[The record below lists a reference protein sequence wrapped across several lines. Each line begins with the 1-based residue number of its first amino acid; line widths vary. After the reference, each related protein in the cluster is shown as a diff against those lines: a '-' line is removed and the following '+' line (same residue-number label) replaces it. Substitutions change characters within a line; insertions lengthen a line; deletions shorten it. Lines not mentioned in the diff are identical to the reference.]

1 MLEALM
7 EDHISRLCGL
17 LMNYQLA
24 ENLSIAEMTELLESI
39 TESMRTENAKL
50 SDHILY
56 GRVQRDH

>member
-1 MLEALM
+1 MLEALV

-24 ENLSIAEMTELLESI
+24 ENLSI
-39 TESMRTENAKL
+39 TENAKL